1 MGEQEVE
8 EGAERQP
15 GLLWSYLHLAVL
27 STFALA
33 QPLFDLL
40 SDNPEFFAA
49 RGSTAMD
56 VIVFAVL
63 LVVVPPTLLLAIEW
77 LIGRAGERPR
87 RIAHHEPQASASI
100 SNPIAT
106 ITRNAQNTGATGGR
120 WSGGTAVSGSM
131 VPFQSCL
138 STSQPA
144 PSSA

>member
-87 RIAHHEPQASASI
+87 RIAHLVFVALLAAVIFVQALKDALDASDAVLIGLSA
-100 SNPIAT
+100 AL
-106 ITRNAQNTGATGGR
+106 GAG
-120 WSGGTAVSGSM
+120 
-131 VPFQSCL
+131 L
-138 STSQPA
+138 STLMNERTG
-144 PSSA
+144 SARA